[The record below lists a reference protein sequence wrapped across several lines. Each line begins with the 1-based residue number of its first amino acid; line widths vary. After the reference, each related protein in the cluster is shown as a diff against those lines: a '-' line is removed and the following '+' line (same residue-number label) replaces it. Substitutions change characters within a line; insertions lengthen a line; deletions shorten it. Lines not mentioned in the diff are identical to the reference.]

1 MVKMLGLEQLSYP
14 ENKDRLVEYFMED
27 FKTGLLNV
35 YSINSIDE
43 RTLLAELQLM
53 DDGISYN
60 WFEARID
67 LFFQGR
73 LKRKGNPVC
82 YHLSGSKLL
91 IKGRCSVIMNVC
103 GADLLMNK
111 SSFECLGQLMWQ
123 KYTIDMHKV
132 FKSFRFDK
140 M

>member
-35 YSINSIDE
+35 YSKNSFDE
-43 RTLLAELQLM
+43 RTLLAELQLR

-60 WFEARID
+60 GFEARID
-67 LFFQGR
+67 LLFQGR
-73 LKRKGNPVC
+73 LKRKGKPTC
-82 YHLSGSKLL
+82 YHLSGSKLS
-91 IKGRCSVIMNVC
+91 IEGRCSVIMNVC

-111 SSFECLGQLMWQ
+111 SSFECPGQRMWK

-132 FKSFRFDK
+132 FKSFRFDR